1 MRRIAALGLAL
12 VGSTVLIAVSA
23 AGASAAEPAFY
34 ECKKLTKNAEGKY
47 TGGFTEKA
55 CKTSSGTHE
64 GKYELKEGIGTKPTI
79 KGKSGH
85 AELESS
91 LGSVSCTSSKSIGQ
105 LETPTHIGQIHVAYK
120 GCTSGGKK
128 CSSAG
133 AAAGTIETK
142 ELKGDLGYLNKAA
155 HEAGVL
161 IRPVGAGNL
170 AEFSCEGLQIETK
183 GGVIGQATPVNEF
196 TKLGELTFKK
206 SGSAK
211 QEFTKFEGESAS
223 HELETTFVGIGG
235 PVSSSQEQTNVQKGG
250 FLEIKA

>member
-1 MRRIAALGLAL
+1 MRRIAALGFAL
-12 VGSTVLIAVSA
+12 IGATVLIAVSA
-23 AGASAAEPAFY
+23 VGASAAEPAFY

-47 TGGFTEKA
+47 EGGFTDKA
-55 CKTSSGTHE
+55 CSAASATHE
-64 GKYELKEGIGTKPTI
+64 GKYQLQEGIGTKPTI

-91 LGSVSCTSSKSIGQ
+91 AGNVSCTSSKSIGQ
-105 LETPTHIGQIHVAYK
+105 LKTPTHIGEIHVSYK

-128 CSSAG
+128 CNSTG
-133 AAAGTIETK
+133 AKAGTIETK
-142 ELKGDLGYLNKAA
+142 ELQGDLGYVNKAA

-161 IRPVGAGNL
+161 ITPVAAGNL
-170 AEFSCEGLQIETK
+170 AEFNCEGLEISTK

-206 SGSAK
+206 SGAAK
-211 QEFTKFEGESAS
+211 QEFTKFDGEAGS
-223 HELETTFVGIGG
+223 HELETTIGPVG

>member
-12 VGSTVLIAVSA
+12 IGSTVLIAVSA

-47 TGGFTEKA
+47 EGGFTNKA
-55 CKTSSGTHE
+55 CSEASGTHE

-105 LETPTHIGQIHVAYK
+105 LQTPTHIGEIHVSYK

-128 CSSAG
+128 CNSAG
-133 AAAGTIETK
+133 AKAGSIETK
-142 ELKGDLGYLNKAA
+142 ELQGDLGYLNKAA
-155 HEAGVL
+155 KEAGVL
-161 IRPVGAGNL
+161 ITPVGGGNL
-170 AEFSCEGLQIETK
+170 AEFNCEGLEISTK

-211 QEFTKFEGESAS
+211 QEFTKFEGEAGS

>member
-1 MRRIAALGLAL
+1 MRRIAALGFAL
-12 VGSTVLIAVSA
+12 IGATVLIAVSA

-34 ECKKLTKNAEGKY
+34 ECKKLTKNTEGKY
-47 TGGFTEKA
+47 EGGFTNKA
-55 CKTSSGTHE
+55 CSEASGTHE

-91 LGSVSCTSSKSIGQ
+91 AGNVSCTSSKSIGQ
-105 LETPTHIGQIHVAYK
+105 LQTPTHIGEIHVAYK

-128 CSSAG
+128 CNSTG
-133 AAAGTIETK
+133 AKAGTIETR
-142 ELKGDLGYLNKAA
+142 ELQGDLGYLSKAA

-161 IRPVGAGNL
+161 ITPVGGGNL
-170 AEFSCEGLQIETK
+170 AEFNCEGLEISTK

-196 TKLGELTFKK
+196 TKLGELTFEK
-206 SGSAK
+206 SGAATQK
-211 QEFTKFEGESAS
+211 FRKFEGETAT
-223 HELETTFVGIGG
+223 HELETTIGPVG

>member
-1 MRRIAALGLAL
+1 MRRIAALGFAL
-12 VGSTVLIAVSA
+12 IGATVLIAMSA
-23 AGASAAEPAFY
+23 VGASAAEPAFY

-47 TGGFTEKA
+47 EGGFTNKA
-55 CKTSSGTHE
+55 CSETSVAHE

-79 KGKSGH
+79 KGKSGK

-128 CSSAG
+128 CNSTG
-133 AAAGTIETK
+133 AKAGTIETK
-142 ELKGDLGYLNKAA
+142 ELQGDLGYLNKGA

-161 IRPVGAGNL
+161 ITPVSTVNL
-170 AEFSCEGLQIETK
+170 AEFNCEGLEIATK
-183 GGVIGQATPVNEF
+183 GGVIGQATPVNTF
-196 TKLGELTFKK
+196 TKLGELTFEK
-206 SGSAK
+206 SGAATQK
-211 QEFTKFEGESAS
+211 FRKFEGETAT

-235 PVSSSQEQTNVQKGG
+235 PVPSSQEQTNVQKGG